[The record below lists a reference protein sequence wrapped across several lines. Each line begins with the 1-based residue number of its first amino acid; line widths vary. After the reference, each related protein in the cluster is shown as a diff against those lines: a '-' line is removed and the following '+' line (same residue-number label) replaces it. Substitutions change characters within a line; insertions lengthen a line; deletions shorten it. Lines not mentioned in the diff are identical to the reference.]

1 VVKKKEYS
9 GWNMSRRLIQKEEV
23 DLLLLIFLI
32 MEKEYSIRQRD
43 QMVELE
49 KAETFNVQDFAL
61 AKNVAEKLEE
71 KYPGWLWAVHVMDGV
86 VGVKSMRLSGNWGFV
101 LHADKID
108 NDYKVVVNAGGEILE
123 RYRQKRGKFN
133 QTTYGDLEMDSK
145 GRLNGDLH

>member
-1 VVKKKEYS
+1 MCLIKVKEFFIKQR
-9 GWNMSRRLIQKEEV
+9 GQ
-23 DLLLLIFLI
+23 I
-32 MEKEYSIRQRD
+32 M
-43 QMVELE
+43 ELE
-49 KAETFNVQDFAL
+49 KANDFNIHDHTL

-86 VGVKSMRLSGNWGFV
+86 VGVKSLRLSGQWGFI

-123 RYRQKRGKFN
+123 RYRQHRGKFN
-133 QTTYGDLEMDSK
+133 QTKYADLEMDQY

>member
-1 VVKKKEYS
+1 
-9 GWNMSRRLIQKEEV
+9 MSRRLIQKEEV

-32 MEKEYSIRQRD
+32 MEKECSIRQRD

-49 KAETFNVQDFAL
+49 KAKTLNVHDYTL

-86 VGVKSMRLSGNWGFV
+86 VGVKSMRLSGNWGFL
-101 LHADKID
+101 LHANKID

-123 RYRQKRGKFN
+123 RYRQSRGKFN
-133 QTTYGDLEMDSK
+133 QTLYEDLDMDSK